1 MGRRTEGRVKRERFV
16 CSSIKPVY
24 CTAGHEVNQ
33 THQTHQKKADPKVV
47 SSKSIVEGHTRAH
60 THTNTPP
67 PPKHTRADLTAST
80 HTWTITR

>member
-33 THQTHQKKADPKVV
+33 THQTHQKKADP
-47 SSKSIVEGHTRAH
+47 
-60 THTNTPP
+60 
-67 PPKHTRADLTAST
+67 
-80 HTWTITR
+80 